1 MFYCTNDYY
10 VGGVV
15 MRLTDKNKIKE
26 LATLEKNKVLMTDAD
41 YKELKLGQLEDIL
54 EKYNIDTN
62 DELEVLCKYAEDVKH
77 WMSIHEEKM
86 LEIKRIEEELGID
99 LITLFKAQTQGFYII
114 NVLNEIEKV
123 KLSEWRFNLI
133 KKEVHRIKWNKHL
146 SFTDYGK
153 TWALTKEELENE

>member
-1 MFYCTNDYY
+1 MFCCTNDYY
-10 VGGVV
+10 VGGIK

-26 LATLEKNKVLMTDAD
+26 LITLEKNKVLMTDAD
-41 YKELKLGQLEDIL
+41 YKELKLGKLE
-54 EKYNIDTN
+54 N
-62 DELEVLCKYAEDVKH
+62 
-77 WMSIHEEKM
+77 
-86 LEIKRIEEELGID
+86 IEEELGID

-133 KKEVHRIKWNKHL
+133 KKEVHRIKRNKHL

-153 TWALTKEELENE
+153 TWALTKEELENETNE